1 MIKKMTKYSFV
12 LFHKEAAPFMEH
24 LQNLGLVDVTRQEKA
39 VDSQSRELYDKIL
52 RYDSVLLNLE
62 TLLKDKQLRKKE
74 KSRSDVKD
82 VKAEELLAVAQ
93 EKIKLRGDLQK
104 SLSDAISE
112 LREAVKWG
120 EFDKEDLKRLSAL
133 GYTLHFYQ
141 CNEKIYKKEW
151 EEEFPL
157 AILNKNASSL
167 YFLVLENDGADYK
180 FPLTESKFPERPA
193 SEVEKDI
200 DRIEEEIGRNL
211 SDLAA
216 LGEYIGELKKQR
228 KDAESDFDLY
238 MAKASAASEA
248 EDTISVFEGFAPEE
262 NDREIEDFLKR
273 ENAYYIK
280 EAAKEEDN
288 PPVLLKNNAYSKLFE
303 PIGELY
309 MLPRYGEHDLTAYF
323 APFYMLFFG
332 LCLGDIGYGL
342 LLLVAG
348 IIASY
353 KLPEY
358 KGYAKLVAWLGFGS
372 IIMPLL
378 SGTFFGGKL
387 ADIFG
392 MSEKARAL
400 FFDDMQ
406 MFWFAIIFGL
416 VQIVFAR
423 IMSAIFAISSKG
435 ILAGLHN
442 IGWAILIT
450 WAAVW
455 YASTQVPFSYPPF
468 VNYIGLG
475 GLVLILL
482 FTSDNK
488 NIFVKLFKGVAA
500 LYDITGVFGDMLSY
514 IRLFG
519 LGTTG
524 GILGLVVNSIASQ
537 LGAVPYVGWLLMGI
551 MLIFGHIFVLF
562 ISALGAFVH
571 PMRLTFVEFYKNVGF
586 DGGGRAYNPLK
597 RNK

>member
-39 VDSQSRELYDKIL
+39 VDSQSRELYDKIS
-52 RYDSVLLNLE
+52 RYDSILLNLE

-74 KSRSDVKD
+74 KSRSD

-228 KDAESDFDLY
+228 K
-238 MAKASAASEA
+238 
-248 EDTISVFEGFAPEE
+248 
-262 NDREIEDFLKR
+262 
-273 ENAYYIK
+273 
-280 EAAKEEDN
+280 
-288 PPVLLKNNAYSKLFE
+288 
-303 PIGELY
+303 
-309 MLPRYGEHDLTAYF
+309 
-323 APFYMLFFG
+323 
-332 LCLGDIGYGL
+332 
-342 LLLVAG
+342 
-348 IIASY
+348 
-353 KLPEY
+353 
-358 KGYAKLVAWLGFGS
+358 
-372 IIMPLL
+372 
-378 SGTFFGGKL
+378 
-387 ADIFG
+387 
-392 MSEKARAL
+392 EK
-400 FFDDMQ
+400 
-406 MFWFAIIFGL
+406 
-416 VQIVFAR
+416 
-423 IMSAIFAISSKG
+423 
-435 ILAGLHN
+435 
-442 IGWAILIT
+442 
-450 WAAVW
+450 
-455 YASTQVPFSYPPF
+455 
-468 VNYIGLG
+468 
-475 GLVLILL
+475 
-482 FTSDNK
+482 
-488 NIFVKLFKGVAA
+488 
-500 LYDITGVFGDMLSY
+500 
-514 IRLFG
+514 
-519 LGTTG
+519 
-524 GILGLVVNSIASQ
+524 
-537 LGAVPYVGWLLMGI
+537 
-551 MLIFGHIFVLF
+551 
-562 ISALGAFVH
+562 
-571 PMRLTFVEFYKNVGF
+571 
-586 DGGGRAYNPLK
+586 
-597 RNK
+597 